1 MECEPILVFP
11 CLSAGIQ
18 LHWVGM
24 VSRSRSPVA
33 QTRQRRPQKER
44 IMNRKMLT
52 LMTAAAMGGLVLSGC
67 DTQATGP
74 EFAVV
79 EKVTPIKVSTSTP
92 KQVCEDRAVTTRLP
106 ERDGN
111 TGGTVAGAVIGGLL
125 GNQVGKGDG
134 KKAATL
140 AGAIAGGVAGHEID
154 KRHEG
159 GREVA
164 EIQQDCRTVQQTQS
178 RIDGYT
184 VEYLYKGQRHQ
195 VRMAEAPK
203 DGRVEVRSDGSLID
217 S

>member
-1 MECEPILVFP
+1 MRL
-11 CLSAGIQ
+11 
-18 LHWVGM
+18 
-24 VSRSRSPVA
+24 RSRRRNVA
-33 QTRQRRPQKER
+33 GVPSSVTVRVPDRLRGPANLATFATSYVVR
-44 IMNRKMLT
+44 GP
-52 LMTAAAMGGLVLSGC
+52 AAAMGGLVLSGC

-159 GREVA
+159 GREVT